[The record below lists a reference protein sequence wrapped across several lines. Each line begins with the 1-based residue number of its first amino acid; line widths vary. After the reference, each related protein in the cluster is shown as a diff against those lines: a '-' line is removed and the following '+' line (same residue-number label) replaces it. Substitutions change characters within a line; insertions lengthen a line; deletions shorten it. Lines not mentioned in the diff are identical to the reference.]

1 MGKLTK
7 IKIVLEKKNLRTEK
21 SKINKNIIWNKRNH
35 LQMVKLNNEENTEY
49 FELSQYEIR
58 N

>member
-1 MGKLTK
+1 MKMGKLTK

-49 FELSQYEIR
+49 FELS
-58 N
+58 